1 MDMKRE
7 GYEIVKRSRVE
18 SNKRTEWA
26 YDIMFYDENNEL
38 MERRIEFEEDYDN
51 LKEFSMMKHRG
62 DCYHEVDFTM
72 KKEMSLDKMMKAK
85 SLKIRGERRKY
96 VTLDWLKENYK
107 EEAEEVVAEFG
118 EDLVGIVAVE
128 SLVIS
133 GEIPYIQEIGCETDE
148 KKDWV
153 MVCKMMLEKVEETW
167 LEFPVYYEVRDEMG
181 GLIVKYEKKDVLNIN
196 KPREF

>member
-1 MDMKRE
+1 MKRE

-18 SNKRTEWA
+18 SNKRTDWA
-26 YDIMFYDENNEL
+26 YDIMFYDENREL

-62 DCYHEVDFTM
+62 ESYHEVEFTM

-85 SLKIRGERRKY
+85 SLKIRGERNKY

-133 GEIPYIQEIGCETDE
+133 GDIPYIEEIGCETDE

-167 LEFPVYYEVRDEMG
+167 LEFPVYYEVRDEIG